1 MNTFKPEIQ
10 ELLKAVEKKYSQ
22 NLRTTTD
29 FDVFSLHLK
38 LQLDVSIST
47 STLKRLWGYVK
58 DKHKPRNQTLDSLA
72 QYIGFFNFNEFCAYL
87 KDNSLCNSSFF
98 VTKQIQ
104 TRNLSAGE
112 EIEIGWSPN
121 RYLHLQ
127 YQGDSWF
134 EVVEAQHSKLVQGD
148 RFEAVSFLMGQPLSL
163 GYVLRDNQKTPPF
176 IAGRNGG
183 LMLNNDLLS
192 SGFVGEDIPS
202 QESMFSNISEFYRSE
217 SGYSC
222 LHLCR
227 RYGKLHILKSL
238 QPPFRQE
245 EFYKQLL
252 HKEFNIG
259 YQLDHPNIRHTIDWE
274 QQEDLGLCIVME
286 YVDGISLKEFMI
298 QGKLTQPLA
307 YKFIR
312 ELCEALHYIHSK
324 QLVHKDLKPEN
335 IIITHNGNNVKL
347 IDFGLSDRDDYDTL
361 KIPAGTK
368 KYLAPEQL
376 LPHASPD
383 CRTDIYSLG
392 VIIQD
397 ITSVI
402 KDRRLV
408 RIAQKCTQKN
418 PDKRFHSAQEV
429 LEALNV
435 RRHSKSILYIS
446 AVAVLSFLTT
456 FYLKNL
462 SSQPDKPGV
471 QQFGDRTD
479 LPKIPLTGKE

>member
-1 MNTFKPEIQ
+1 MPN
-10 ELLKAVEKKYSQ
+10 
-22 NLRTTTD
+22 
-29 FDVFSLHLK
+29 
-38 LQLDVSIST
+38 
-47 STLKRLWGYVK
+47 K
-58 DKHKPRNQTLDSLA
+58 DS
-72 QYIGFFNFNEFCAYL
+72 
-87 KDNSLCNSSFF
+87 
-98 VTKQIQ
+98 
-104 TRNLSAGE
+104 
-112 EIEIGWSPN
+112 
-121 RYLHLQ
+121 
-127 YQGDSWF
+127 
-134 EVVEAQHSKLVQGD
+134 
-148 RFEAVSFLMGQPLSL
+148 
-163 GYVLRDNQKTPPF
+163 
-176 IAGRNGG
+176 
-183 LMLNNDLLS
+183 LS

-227 RYGKLHILKSL
+227 RYGNYISSKAYNPYLNKKSSTNSYYIRNSISATSWITRIFAKRSTGNNKRTWGYVSWWNTLTGFPWKSL
-238 QPPFRQE
+238 WYRE
-245 EFYKQLL
+245 
-252 HKEFNIG
+252 
-259 YQLDHPNIRHTIDWE
+259 
-274 QQEDLGLCIVME
+274 
-286 YVDGISLKEFMI
+286 
-298 QGKLTQPLA
+298 KLTQPLA

-312 ELCEALHYIHSK
+312 GLCEALHYIHSK

-376 LPHASPD
+376 LSHASLD

-446 AVAVLSFLTT
+446 AVALLSFLTT

-462 SSQPDKPGV
+462 SSQPDKSSINRVYSNSVIAPTCQKFLLQKKNNLNRHVIAYKKNERSLV
-471 QQFGDRTD
+471 QDSTNTQ
-479 LPKIPLTGKE
+479 KAAQANQ

>member
-1 MNTFKPEIQ
+1 MPN
-10 ELLKAVEKKYSQ
+10 
-22 NLRTTTD
+22 
-29 FDVFSLHLK
+29 
-38 LQLDVSIST
+38 
-47 STLKRLWGYVK
+47 K
-58 DKHKPRNQTLDSLA
+58 DS
-72 QYIGFFNFNEFCAYL
+72 
-87 KDNSLCNSSFF
+87 
-98 VTKQIQ
+98 
-104 TRNLSAGE
+104 
-112 EIEIGWSPN
+112 
-121 RYLHLQ
+121 
-127 YQGDSWF
+127 
-134 EVVEAQHSKLVQGD
+134 
-148 RFEAVSFLMGQPLSL
+148 
-163 GYVLRDNQKTPPF
+163 
-176 IAGRNGG
+176 
-183 LMLNNDLLS
+183 LS

-238 QPPFRQE
+238 QPPFKQE

-259 YQLDHPNIRHTIDWE
+259 YQLDHPNIRQTIDWE
-274 QQEDLGLCIVME
+274 QQDELGLCIVME
-286 YVDGISLKEFMI
+286 YIDGISLKEFMI

-376 LPHASPD
+376 LPHASLD

-402 KDRRLV
+402 KDRKLV

-446 AVAVLSFLTT
+446 TVAVLSFLTT

-462 SSQPDKPGV
+462 SSQPDKSSINRVYSNSVIAPTCQKFLLQEKNNLNRHVIAYKKDERSLV
-471 QQFGDRTD
+471 QDSTNTQKALKQIIKTEFADATQQESRLFKHQVNELESEIGQIFDNIR
-479 LPKIPLTGKE
+479 KEMQ

>member
-1 MNTFKPEIQ
+1 MPN
-10 ELLKAVEKKYSQ
+10 
-22 NLRTTTD
+22 
-29 FDVFSLHLK
+29 
-38 LQLDVSIST
+38 
-47 STLKRLWGYVK
+47 K
-58 DKHKPRNQTLDSLA
+58 DS
-72 QYIGFFNFNEFCAYL
+72 
-87 KDNSLCNSSFF
+87 
-98 VTKQIQ
+98 
-104 TRNLSAGE
+104 
-112 EIEIGWSPN
+112 
-121 RYLHLQ
+121 
-127 YQGDSWF
+127 
-134 EVVEAQHSKLVQGD
+134 
-148 RFEAVSFLMGQPLSL
+148 
-163 GYVLRDNQKTPPF
+163 
-176 IAGRNGG
+176 
-183 LMLNNDLLS
+183 LS

-238 QPPFRQE
+238 QPPFKQE

-259 YQLDHPNIRHTIDWE
+259 YQLDHPNIRQTIDWE

-286 YVDGISLKEFMI
+286 YVDGISLKELMI

-335 IIITHNGNNVKL
+335 IIITHNGYNVKL

-376 LPHASPD
+376 LPHASLD

-402 KDRRLV
+402 KDRRLA

-418 PDKRFHSAQEV
+418 PDKRFYSAQEV

-446 AVAVLSFLTT
+446 AVADTLVPD
-456 FYLKNL
+456 NL
-462 SSQPDKPGV
+462 LLEELVVP
-471 QQFGDRTD
+471 
-479 LPKIPLTGKE
+479 TG

>member
-1 MNTFKPEIQ
+1 MPN
-10 ELLKAVEKKYSQ
+10 
-22 NLRTTTD
+22 
-29 FDVFSLHLK
+29 
-38 LQLDVSIST
+38 
-47 STLKRLWGYVK
+47 K
-58 DKHKPRNQTLDSLA
+58 DS
-72 QYIGFFNFNEFCAYL
+72 
-87 KDNSLCNSSFF
+87 
-98 VTKQIQ
+98 
-104 TRNLSAGE
+104 
-112 EIEIGWSPN
+112 
-121 RYLHLQ
+121 
-127 YQGDSWF
+127 
-134 EVVEAQHSKLVQGD
+134 
-148 RFEAVSFLMGQPLSL
+148 
-163 GYVLRDNQKTPPF
+163 
-176 IAGRNGG
+176 
-183 LMLNNDLLS
+183 LS

-238 QPPFRQE
+238 QPLFKQE

-376 LPHASPD
+376 LPHASLD

-418 PDKRFHSAQEV
+418 PDKRFHSAQ
-429 LEALNV
+429 
-435 RRHSKSILYIS
+435 
-446 AVAVLSFLTT
+446 
-456 FYLKNL
+456 
-462 SSQPDKPGV
+462 
-471 QQFGDRTD
+471 
-479 LPKIPLTGKE
+479 

>member
-1 MNTFKPEIQ
+1 MPN
-10 ELLKAVEKKYSQ
+10 
-22 NLRTTTD
+22 
-29 FDVFSLHLK
+29 
-38 LQLDVSIST
+38 
-47 STLKRLWGYVK
+47 K
-58 DKHKPRNQTLDSLA
+58 DS
-72 QYIGFFNFNEFCAYL
+72 
-87 KDNSLCNSSFF
+87 
-98 VTKQIQ
+98 
-104 TRNLSAGE
+104 
-112 EIEIGWSPN
+112 
-121 RYLHLQ
+121 
-127 YQGDSWF
+127 
-134 EVVEAQHSKLVQGD
+134 
-148 RFEAVSFLMGQPLSL
+148 
-163 GYVLRDNQKTPPF
+163 
-176 IAGRNGG
+176 
-183 LMLNNDLLS
+183 LS

-238 QPPFRQE
+238 QPLFKQE

-259 YQLDHPNIRHTIDWE
+259 YQLDHPNIRQTIDWE

-312 ELCEALHYIHSK
+312 GLCEALHYIHSK

-335 IIITHNGNNVKL
+335 IIITHN
-347 IDFGLSDRDDYDTL
+347 
-361 KIPAGTK
+361 
-368 KYLAPEQL
+368 
-376 LPHASPD
+376 
-383 CRTDIYSLG
+383 TDIYSLG

-446 AVAVLSFLTT
+446 AVALLSFLTT

-462 SSQPDKPGV
+462 SSQPDKSSINRVYSNSVIAPTCQKFLLQKKNNLNRHVIAYKKNERSLV
-471 QQFGDRTD
+471 QDSTNTQKALKQIIKTEFADATQQESRLFKHQVNELESEIGQIFEAIR
-479 LPKIPLTGKE
+479 KEVQ